1 VSRANKKANG
11 KALWGVALMALVL
24 SGVGYALWRRDK
36 GGTGRFREIRVE
48 RGELAINV
56 LSTGTVAPE
65 NKLNIQAPI
74 AGRAEQVLVDQ
85 GYNVKKGQVL
95 AWVSSTERAAL
106 LDGARAEGPEEVKKW
121 EELYKPAPVLAPVD
135 GMIIQRNI
143 QPGQTFATTDAILVM
158 SDHLIVQAQVDE
170 TDISQIKLKQDAEIV
185 LDAYPGEHVSGHVD
199 KIAYD
204 AKTVNNV
211 TTYEVDVLPNKVPA
225 FMRSGMTANVS
236 FPAGTKEGILIIPA
250 DAIKTKDGHPYV
262 LVAGSKRNEPIRHD
276 IVLGISEGK
285 RVEAASGLSEG
296 DIILEPEFRLTGVAK
311 LGTNPFA
318 APAGGNKAR
327 H

>member
-1 VSRANKKANG
+1 
-11 KALWGVALMALVL
+11 M
-24 SGVGYALWRRDK
+24 
-36 GGTGRFREIRVE
+36 
-48 RGELAINV
+48 

-85 GYNVKKGQVL
+85 GYNVKKGDVL

-106 LDGARAEGPEEVKKW
+106 LDGARSEGPEEVKKW
-121 EELYKPAPVLAPVD
+121 EALYKAAPVLAPVD

-170 TDISQIKLKQDAEIV
+170 TDISQIKLKQDADIV
-185 LDAYPGEHVSGHVD
+185 LDAYPNDHVSGHVD

-211 TTYEVDVLPNKVPA
+211 TTYEVDVLPSKVPH

-236 FPAGTKEGILIIPA
+236 FPAGTKTDVLVIPA

-262 LVAGSKRNEPIRHD
+262 LVPGPHEGETVRRD
-276 IVLGISEGK
+276 IVLGISDGK
-285 RVEAASGLSEG
+285 KVEAASGLAEG
-296 DIILEPEFRLTGVAK
+296 DTILEPEFRLTGVAN
-311 LGTNPFA
+311 LGTNPFGGPQ
-318 APAGGNKAR
+318 APKGR